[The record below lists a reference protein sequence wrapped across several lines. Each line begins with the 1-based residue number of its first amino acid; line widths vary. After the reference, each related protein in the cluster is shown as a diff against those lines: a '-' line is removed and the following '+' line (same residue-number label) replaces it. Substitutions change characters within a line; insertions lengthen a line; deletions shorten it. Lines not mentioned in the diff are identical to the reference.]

1 MRPAV
6 SVDVSGT
13 GLATGDL
20 GFSFAFPPL
29 APAPLDDKP
38 LETLFD
44 FDQFPDAT
52 SPDGGMEPTTG
63 LVDGDV
69 FFSSSLFT
77 HHDADFG
84 LSDHLDAKHFDLQ
97 IAPGA
102 THVSDGALAAGI

>member
-13 GLATGDL
+13 SLPSGDL

-38 LETLFD
+38 IDNLFD
-44 FDQFPDAT
+44 FDQFPDT
-52 SPDGGMEPTTG
+52 NPGGLEPTTG
-63 LVDGDV
+63 LVDRDV
-69 FFSSSLFT
+69 FFSSSLFDT

-84 LSDHLDAKHFDLQ
+84 LSDHFDAKYLDLQ
-97 IAPGA
+97 TAPGA
-102 THVSDGALAAGI
+102 THVSDGAFAASI